1 MFIKLTRAGGHS
13 YAQLVESFRNE
24 QGKPRQRTVATIGRV
39 DDSGGAV
46 DSLLNSL
53 LRATG
58 RQPLGVDVT
67 PQVQFESALAL
78 GDVWALDQLWRELG
92 FDALAGVFRKARYT
106 TPVEHALRAMVFN
119 RLCDPESKLGVLRWL
134 ETVSLPG
141 VDTAA
146 MTHQHLLRSMDALM
160 THQDAVDDVVARLLR
175 PLIDQDLSLVF
186 YDLTTIRAAGLSEQD
201 KDVRKYG
208 MSKEGI
214 IARQFMLGV
223 VQTAEGL
230 PIYHEVFDGN
240 QAESATLLPTL
251 KTVLARFAQIKRL
264 IVVADRGLLSLDNMD
279 ELAKVKLP
287 SGQALEFILAVPG
300 RRYGEFVDIL
310 GDFQK
315 RAGAADQ
322 EIIEETRWNGLRLVV
337 AHNPEQAREQT
348 QLRRDRIDQLQ
359 TKAAQWA
366 GKLDGQ
372 DAGEVRRGRKLSDSG
387 AKARLYHEVCEAH
400 LARIIKVDLKTDLFS
415 YTIDQAAQ
423 SQAEMM
429 DGKLLLVTNVQDLKP
444 TEVVSR
450 YKALADIERGF
461 RVLKSEIEIA
471 PVHHRLPQR
480 IRAHAMLCFVALIV
494 YRVMR
499 QRLKLAKSELTP
511 EKALAQ
517 LRRIQRHSVTVNAG
531 APISGISTINAQQS
545 NVFAAL
551 KLKKPSQ
558 DTQLNLL

>member
-175 PLIDQDLSLVF
+175 PLIDRDLSLVF

-279 ELAKVKLP
+279 ELAKVQLP

-322 EIIEETRWNGLRLVV
+322 EIIEETRWNDLRLVV

-372 DAGEVRRGRKLSDSG
+372 DAGEVSRGRKLSDSG

-444 TEVVSR
+444 AEVVSR

-558 DTQLNLL
+558 DTQLTLL

>member
-175 PLIDQDLSLVF
+175 PLIDRDLSLVF

-208 MSKEGI
+208 MAKEGV

-240 QAESATLLPTL
+240 QAESATLVPTL

-322 EIIEETRWNGLRLVV
+322 EIIEETRWNDLRLVV

-423 SQAEMM
+423 IQAEMM

-444 TEVVSR
+444 AEVVSR

-545 NVFAAL
+545 NLFTAL

-558 DTQLNLL
+558 DTQLTLL